1 MDKEYLSFKTIWG
14 ALLIALGSVL
24 PAFAQE
30 DAPEVE
36 RDTVLLAP
44 LYFIKD
50 GAAVTDEAQNQY
62 LWNELMKYKLW
73 GTDSVIFNKGDFRI
87 AETSGYTGTALGKVY
102 FRNGKHTLGGPIISG
117 SDMEISYPGMGADKD
132 TLLKGPIRAGR
143 LILPSWYN
151 AQNVQYEGTYCFEG
165 NVFFEAP
172 DRSMNLNG
180 DATTV
185 TNRFIDNVHKSG
197 GKVYAD
203 WDKDTDEYPGLLN
216 LHLDGSFSEC
226 PEEVPTPEKTLS
238 VPVFDETG
246 VVWEPA
252 IDMTTPYAETRFIH
266 IPPISEND
274 LKQSPKHVW
283 FDKYVEDIKV
293 SGHTG
298 KVLYILM
305 PSKTQ
310 NANGKTGRLTRVFSR
325 DGFNFIN
332 SANDMKIQVAYVND
346 EATWNETTQSWD
358 NLDKSKITVVSDSNY
373 AGNLLFYTNANVEW
387 QPFKATSGDAGVGA
401 DFQGT
406 FMTSGSF
413 KIYDHLSIAGQL
425 IAGEWLWFESEFMGE
440 FHYVPFN
447 TPEIKPDIFLNKEFI
462 ENNDKWYD
470 MDFYLTDTARV
481 EVSFDYCFAFIGV
494 DVDTAGG
501 AYDAYKSD
509 KGAFAEPADLGL
521 DDNTYNM
528 PLCKDGKTGHVVIKK
543 GDRKPSEATTAH
555 LKILEDGLVEG
566 DEYMLFRVTNLSGAV
581 ISGNQF
587 DGDFLIRLIDYDNK
601 APVFVDPDK
610 FKLAVPENATKATA
624 GQIKASDEEGDA
636 FAFAITGGTGAT
648 FFEIN
653 PTTGVVSMKA
663 GVEPFDYEAWKDA
676 GGKAYTINVQVCDVK
691 TTEYNE
697 RLCSKRTFK
706 INITD
711 VNETPYFTYTE
722 SDKKELRIAEN
733 ETFAMDTAK
742 FADLDRYNT
751 NGLFTNDEVIAI
763 GGDTAIFDVTKDG
776 VLFTKTG
783 VVLDY
788 EVKSTYEITLKVRDA
803 TTDASGDLT
812 YPDLYDVMTFTVVV
826 VDVNDGPKFSY
837 KTYNGSIDENIV
849 GVEPVDMDHPILAT
863 TTQVGATITYSI
875 EDPSDLFMIDPVTG
889 VISLVQDSVLDYEV
903 KNTYPVKVIATDASG
918 DPNQTVQS
926 DTADV
931 IIRVNDI
938 NELPSIVHL
947 DPEPSVQE
955 NLPPGTAVD
964 TVQWDD
970 IDIAVK
976 FRDDIFN
983 VVGGD
988 TTFFTITNDGVIKT
1002 KQKFDYEMKQFQNKD
1017 TTYTLIIQLTDRNDP
1032 TLKALDTVVIHIKN
1046 VNEDPVI
1053 TTTTISVTE
1062 NSDPGT
1068 IIDTLV
1074 ATDEDFDD
1082 PDSVLVFTLIN
1093 DPSGCIEVSEKGVVK
1108 VKKCKDLDYEK
1119 RQSIPIEVKVEDL
1132 HGGYT
1137 IKTINVKVIDIPSPT
1152 LEIITAENPDTTWI
1166 KPDTIYTNRD
1176 DLEICWEVNKKKESC
1191 ADTTLKPGKNHIC
1204 KEVCNVD
1211 GFEGCATD
1219 CLVAFYS
1226 DVSPVVTISAATDAN
1241 LAGNIYTIVEQPAAT
1256 DTNVY
1261 VKDTVSRIRVTIT
1274 DKDPIRGDSSYS
1286 FTIPVDLTKKI
1297 DVPQKTYDA
1306 LSAVAKQT
1314 VSLDVLDPNTT
1325 RTPINGENV
1334 LNSYPAKIAGTDVTV
1349 SYVTDNKGNV
1359 VKQAVV
1365 NEKGKIDSIEVI
1377 SVSYETVVDGQKVT
1391 ISYQAD
1397 AATGKALHVDGN
1409 GGFVA
1414 TKNETSDS
1422 GIFKVSYE
1430 YKDKAT
1436 GNSVELTYVVDK
1448 NGNKVK
1454 NPEGDRGYQVS
1465 YTYVDKYGN
1474 AAKQSVFVVLDQT
1487 LPKVEILSPE
1497 KGSVIRSNF
1506 VEVSWTI
1513 DGVKQDTLTLQGLEK
1528 GPNVIVRFYR
1538 DKAGNE
1544 ASDTVLVIMK
1554 DSKEIDIAVEQPVTI
1569 IDKDKV
1575 DEYYAS
1581 NPPKKGETFA
1591 VSIRNPST
1599 EEEVETLI
1607 GGDFKTTEGSGK
1619 EPYPGVKGSSH
1630 LGPTLSLDINV
1641 PTVSGVGGLATL
1653 DDLILSNG
1661 RISNMGIGID
1671 TAQLDEKAKADYVE
1685 YTVEEFVS
1693 EFCED
1698 GTKVPTDVSQFNLY
1712 DSKVSIKI
1720 WVYSSLG
1727 NFVNY
1732 FSFEQELNDPSY
1744 ANEAGML
1751 QMFFEMKPDKDGQ
1764 VHAENGKMLATGAYI
1779 YKVEAKLRNKLRCSI
1794 PPFSGSTSVKMKGD
1808 VIKTSDEL
1816 LKPFGYKRPL
1826 NK

>member
-1 MDKEYLSFKTIWG
+1 MDKKYFSFRTILS
-14 ALLIALGSVL
+14 ALLIALVGVL
-24 PAFAQE
+24 PALAQE

-36 RDTVLLAP
+36 RDTVLLSP
-44 LYFIKD
+44 LYFEK
-50 GAAVTDEAQNQY
+50 GGVTVADESEAQK
-62 LWNELMKYKLW
+62 LWAELMKYKLW
-73 GTDSVIFNKGDFRI
+73 GTEQVVFNKHEFI
-87 AETSGYTGTALGKVY
+87 ISETSGYTGTAKGDVVFNDY
-102 FRNGKHTLGGPIISG
+102 GHILGGPIVSG
-117 SDMEISYPGMGADKD
+117 RDLVFAKGDATKD
-132 TLLKGPIRAGR
+132 S
-143 LILPSWYN
+143 LIGGSIYARNLYLSAWYKVDDSRYDGN
-151 AQNVQYEGTYCFEG
+151 ICFEG
-165 NVFFEAP
+165 SINFDMPNRESQFDSYVWT
-172 DRSMNLNG
+172 L
-180 DATTV
+180 
-185 TNRFIDNVHKSG
+185 NRFIENAHKENDSKPKKG
-197 GKVYAD
+197 MVFAD
-203 WDKDTDEYPGLLN
+203 WNSDFLDPSVVN
-216 LHLDGSFSEC
+216 LDGPFSKC
-226 PEEVPTPEKTLS
+226 PEDVPRPEKELS
-238 VPVFDETG
+238 VPLFDETG
-246 VVWEPA
+246 VTWEPA
-252 IDMTTPYAETRFIH
+252 VDLNSSYYGEVQYIH
-266 IPPISEND
+266 VPPITEEDIEN
-274 LKQSPKHVW
+274 SHAW
-283 FDKYVEDIKV
+283 FDKFVENIHFA
-293 SGHTG
+293 GNYG
-298 KVLYILM
+298 KKLYILM
-305 PSKTQ
+305 PSGAQ
-310 NANGKTGRLTRVFSR
+310 NANGKTGRLTRIFTR
-325 DGFNFIN
+325 DGVNIDG
-332 SANDMKIQVAYVND
+332 SANDTKIQVAYVDNT
-346 EATWNETTQSWD
+346 AKWNGSSWE
-358 NLDKSKITVVSDSNY
+358 KSDGSPIDVSAITVVADTNY
-373 AGNLLFYTNANVEW
+373 AGNLLFYTNADINWSAMNANKE
-387 QPFKATSGDAGVGA
+387 SDY
-401 DFQGT
+401 QGT
-406 FMTSGSF
+406 YITTGDFT
-413 KIYDHLSIAGQL
+413 INDHISVAGQL
-425 IAGEWLWFESEFMGE
+425 IAGGTLWFESRFSGD

-447 TPEIKPDIFLNKEFI
+447 SPEIKPDIFLNKEFV
-462 ENNDKWYD
+462 ENDTIWYD
-470 MDFYLTDTARV
+470 MDFYLTDTAHV
-481 EVSFDYCFAFIGV
+481 DVSFDYCFAFIGV

-501 AYDAYKSD
+501 AYNAYKSEKD
-509 KGAFAEPADLGL
+509 AFAEPADLAL
-521 DDNTYNM
+521 DDNAYSM
-528 PLCKDGKTGHVVIKK
+528 PLCKDGETGHVVINK

-555 LKILEDGLVEG
+555 LKIIEDGLIEG

-601 APVFVDPDK
+601 PPHFVDPNK
-610 FKLAVPENATKATA
+610 INLAVPENAVKAIA
-624 GQIKASDEEGDA
+624 GKINAEDEEGDA
-636 FAFAITGGTGAT
+636 YKFAIMGGTGEP
-648 FFEIN
+648 FFEIK
-653 PTTGVVSMKA
+653 PTTGAVSMKT

-676 GGKAYTINVQVCDVK
+676 GGKGYTIDVSLCDVRA
-691 TTEYNE
+691 TEFNE
-697 RLCSKRTFK
+697 RFCSKHTFK
-706 INITD
+706 ISITD

-722 SDKKELRIAEN
+722 SDKKELRIAED

-742 FADLDRYNT
+742 FADTDRYNT
-751 NGLFTNDEVIAI
+751 DGTLTDDEVIVF
-763 GGDTAIFDVTKDG
+763 GGDTDIFDVTKDG
-776 VLFTKTG
+776 VLYTKTG

-788 EVKSTYEITLKVRDA
+788 EVKNSYKITLRVRDA
-803 TTDASGDLT
+803 KKDANGDLI
-812 YPDLYDVMTFTVVV
+812 YPDLYDDMEFTVIVM
-826 VDVNDGPKFSY
+826 DVNDGPKFSY

-863 TTQVGATITYSI
+863 TTQVGATITYSM
-875 EDPSDLFMIDPVTG
+875 EDPSDLFTIDPVTG

-918 DPNQTVQS
+918 IPNQTVQS

-938 NELPSIVHL
+938 NELPMIVHP
-947 DPEPSVQE
+947 DPDPTVQE
-955 NLPPGTAVD
+955 NVPAGTVVD
-964 TVQWDD
+964 TVKWDD
-970 IDIAVK
+970 IDTATK
-976 FRDDIFN
+976 FRDDVFN

-988 TTFFTITNDGVIKT
+988 TTFFTITTDGVIKT

-1093 DPSGCIEVSEKGVVK
+1093 DPSGCIEVSESGVVT

-1119 RQSIPIEVKVEDL
+1119 RQSIPIVVKVEDT
-1132 HGGYT
+1132 HGGSST
-1137 IKTINVKVIDIPSPT
+1137 KTIYVKVIDVPSPT

-1204 KEVCNVD
+1204 KEICNVD

-1261 VKDTVSRIRVTIT
+1261 VKDTVSRIRVTVT
-1274 DKDPIRGDSSYS
+1274 DKDPLRGDSTYS

-1325 RTPINGENV
+1325 RTPINGESV
-1334 LNSYPAKIAGTDVTV
+1334 LNSYPAKVAGIEVTV
-1349 SYVTDNKGNV
+1349 SYVTDSKGNV

-1365 NEKGKIDSIEVI
+1365 NEKGKVDSIEVI
-1377 SVSYETVVDGQKVT
+1377 TVSYETVVDGQKVT
-1391 ISYQAD
+1391 VSYQAD
-1397 AATGKALHVDGN
+1397 ATTGKALYVDGN

-1414 TKNETSDS
+1414 TKNADSSS

-1430 YKDKAT
+1430 YTDKAT

-1448 NGNKVK
+1448 SGNMVK

-1474 AAKQSVFVVLDQT
+1474 AAKQAVFVVLDQS
-1487 LPKVEILSPE
+1487 LPTVEILSPE
-1497 KGSVIRSNF
+1497 RGSVIRSNF

-1544 ASDTVLVIMK
+1544 ASDTVLVVMK
-1554 DSKEIDIAVEQPVTI
+1554 DSKDIDIAVEQPVTK

-1575 DEYYAS
+1575 DEYYAA

-1599 EEEVETLI
+1599 EKEVETLI

-1671 TAQLDEKAKADYVE
+1671 TAQLDDSAKANYIE

-1698 GTKVPTDVSQFNLY
+1698 GLKVPTDASVFNLY
-1712 DSKVSIKI
+1712 DSKVQIKI

-1751 QMFFEMKPDKDGQ
+1751 QMFFEMKPDKDGY
-1764 VHAENGKMLATGAYI
+1764 VHADNGKLMATGAYV

-1794 PPFSGSTSVKMKGD
+1794 PPFTGSSTVKTKGD
-1808 VIKTSDEL
+1808 VIKTHDEL